1 MLGLRTNHIED
12 DNPEGRVSRLAFA
25 IFLVGLVVMLL
36 GLLYA
41 PSNGCLSPTIEAIT
55 NAALTVGTVIA
66 FGASI
71 GIAYSVRERSVVLSL
86 LIFFLAGLVLFYIWV
101 YHGFLMGLCGSFGL

>member
-1 MLGLRTNHIED
+1 MIASNTND
-12 DNPEGRVSRLAFA
+12 DNLGERVSRPAFA
-25 IFLVGLVVMLL
+25 IFLLGLVVMIL

-41 PSNGCLSPTIEAIT
+41 PSNGCLSPTIEALT

-71 GIAYSVRERSVVLSL
+71 GIAYIIRKRGVVLSS
-86 LIFFLAGLVLFYIWV
+86 LIVLLAGLVLFYVWA
-101 YHGFLMGLCGSFGL
+101 YHGFLMGLCGSFSL